1 MKMQDFMQK
10 IKEKKLKR
18 SDWLILVLAGILIL
32 IIALPT
38 DTKEKKQAE
47 EAKENISKENNT
59 MEASKNEI
67 ERKLEDILEKIDGA
81 GDVKVMITYQDSG
94 TQVVEKDKNTSENSL
109 EESDRTGGVRNTKEQ
124 QLQESTVYEEA
135 DAGNTPFVSKELLPK
150 VKNQLIITALALMI
164 AVAGYLS
171 FTDKNGKDE
180 KVAMEASADTAD
192 LSYEIS
198 AEDDLAEA
206 DIFTDTEDNSSE
218 AVSAADSVV
227 EESLENPGEAVMAS
241 SSVDYASEMKL
252 GREQVRSKN
261 KETLLEIIN
270 NTNIDEAAKQDALNQ
285 MVAMT
290 DIAERENAAEMLLE
304 AKGFTDVVVSITDN
318 TADVVLDMGE
328 VTDAKRAQIEDI
340 VKRKAGI
347 EAENIIITPIQ
358 KNTAQENPATETTE
372 NSDTTEQ
379 TN

>member
-1 MKMQDFMQK
+1 MK
-10 IKEKKLKR
+10 
-18 SDWLILVLAGILIL
+18 
-32 IIALPT
+32 
-38 DTKEKKQAE
+38 
-47 EAKENISKENNT
+47 
-59 MEASKNEI
+59 
-67 ERKLEDILEKIDGA
+67 
-81 GDVKVMITYQDSG
+81 KVF
-94 TQVVEKDKNTSENSL
+94 K
-109 EESDRTGGVRNTKEQ
+109 
-124 QLQESTVYEEA
+124 
-135 DAGNTPFVSKELLPK
+135 
-150 VKNQLIITALALMI
+150 KNQLIITALALMI

-372 NSDTTEQ
+372 NSGTTEQ

>member
-1 MKMQDFMQK
+1 MK
-10 IKEKKLKR
+10 
-18 SDWLILVLAGILIL
+18 
-32 IIALPT
+32 
-38 DTKEKKQAE
+38 
-47 EAKENISKENNT
+47 
-59 MEASKNEI
+59 
-67 ERKLEDILEKIDGA
+67 
-81 GDVKVMITYQDSG
+81 KVF
-94 TQVVEKDKNTSENSL
+94 K
-109 EESDRTGGVRNTKEQ
+109 
-124 QLQESTVYEEA
+124 
-135 DAGNTPFVSKELLPK
+135 
-150 VKNQLIITALALMI
+150 KNQLIITALALMI

-198 AEDDLAEA
+198 AEDELAEA

-241 SSVDYASEMKL
+241 NMDYASEMKL